1 LYLCIS
7 TITPLYIMEQN
18 VLKVLSVVKEEGLCR
33 GMMYY
38 SSLICSAPKLRLPTN
53 MGNTHTPVGQVT
65 KVNPNYRKE
74 LTAWKNEKL
83 FPFFMEHGFGKKE
96 LNESWRGSIYKR

>member
-1 LYLCIS
+1 
-7 TITPLYIMEQN
+7 MEQN

-53 MGNTHTPVGQVT
+53 MGNTHTPAGQVT

-96 LNESWRGSIYKR
+96 LNESWRDSIYKR

>member
-1 LYLCIS
+1 
-7 TITPLYIMEQN
+7 MEQN

-38 SSLICSAPKLRLPTN
+38 SSLICSAPKLRLRTN
-53 MGNTHTPVGQVT
+53 MGNTHTPAGQVT
-65 KVNPNYRKE
+65 VVNPNYNKE
-74 LTAWKNEKL
+74 LTSWKNEKL